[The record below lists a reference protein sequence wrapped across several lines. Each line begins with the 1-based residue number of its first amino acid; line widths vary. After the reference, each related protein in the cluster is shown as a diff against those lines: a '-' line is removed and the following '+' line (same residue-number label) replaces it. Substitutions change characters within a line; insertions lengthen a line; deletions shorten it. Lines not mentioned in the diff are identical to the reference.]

1 MERRMHLE
9 DGLDIGAPFHY
20 RSYPLYRR
28 SCALLSA
35 RPPARIR
42 GAHVLEGIIARAGD
56 CPSKFG
62 TPRYTYTRSRRK
74 IAPDLERIF
83 SIL

>member
-1 MERRMHLE
+1 MHLE

-20 RSYPLYRR
+20 RSYPLYWR

-42 GAHVLEGIIARAGD
+42 GAHVLEGSIARSGD

-62 TPRYTYTRSRRK
+62 TQRSR
-74 IAPDLERIF
+74 IH
-83 SIL
+83 SITGEKSHIENFQ

>member
-1 MERRMHLE
+1 MHLE

-62 TPRYTYTRSRRK
+62 TCSQPAKNRTRFGENFLDF
-74 IAPDLERIF
+74 IV
-83 SIL
+83 